1 LIYIHQPERKEVASM
16 LIYKSGNKVGKG
28 TYWDLASG
36 QRVDVENETV
46 LIGESA
52 TYLRIPAGMMLVAGP
67 LIGLFYVISL
77 PFIGIATFLAFLA
90 GKVVNSLLSVI
101 GKSLS
106 FGWRPKEAYLSGK
119 KKTKKGSK

>member
-1 LIYIHQPERKEVASM
+1 M
-16 LIYKSGNKVGKG
+16 LTYKSGNKVGKG

-36 QRVDVENETV
+36 QRIDVENETV
-46 LIGESA
+46 LIGSESA
-52 TYLRIPAGMMLVAGP
+52 TYLRMPAGMMLVAGP

-90 GKVVNSLLSVI
+90 GKVVNGLLSVI

-119 KKTKKGSK
+119 KKNKKGSK